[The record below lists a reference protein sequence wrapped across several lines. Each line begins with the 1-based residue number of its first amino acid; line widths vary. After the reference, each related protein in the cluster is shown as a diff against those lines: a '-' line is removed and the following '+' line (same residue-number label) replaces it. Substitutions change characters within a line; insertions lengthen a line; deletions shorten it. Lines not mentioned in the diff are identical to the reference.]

1 MIHYRNAVR
10 NSGVDGRALK
20 VVAQRLLV
28 ALGERESSL
37 SLTLVDDDAIREIN
51 SEHRGQNKPT
61 DVLSFPAFE
70 PSVMLGLA
78 NHDGPF
84 DRLGVTK
91 GERMLGDVVISID
104 TARRQAAD
112 YDASLRDELHRL
124 LVHGIAHVMGHD
136 HQQPQ
141 ERAAMRSL
149 ERKLAAAIDLAWPY
163 DG

>member
-28 ALGERESSL
+28 ALGERDSSL
-37 SLTLVDDDAIREIN
+37 SLTLLDDDGIREIN
-51 SEHRGQNKPT
+51 REHRGQDKPT

-70 PSVMLGLA
+70 PSVMLSLSKHSRSFGQE
-78 NHDGPF
+78 
-84 DRLGVTK
+84 
-91 GERMLGDVVISID
+91 ERMLGDVVISID

-141 ERAAMRSL
+141 ERAAMLLL

-163 DG
+163 DA